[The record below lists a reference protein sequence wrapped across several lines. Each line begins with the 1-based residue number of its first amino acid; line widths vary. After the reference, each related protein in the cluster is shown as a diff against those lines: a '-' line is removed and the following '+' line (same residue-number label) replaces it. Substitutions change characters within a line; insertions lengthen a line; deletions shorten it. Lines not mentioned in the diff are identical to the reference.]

1 MLPKGGCGV
10 WLLTTQKPINSPGW
24 QKGKFALFQMLA
36 TASGEGGRNL
46 FKGRHPSLDKQE
58 DRLLQAD
65 CGGGV
70 LHVVLSN
77 SHLQIG
83 YQWSDQHHL
92 ECFRYSSSSAPG
104 SSCSHFFAVNSQNCG
119 SLTTATV
126 LSGHSQ
132 KKLSEPCFK
141 VVSTPST
148 QQAHI
153 YLNELVYYLLGLPSW
168 LSW

>member
-46 FKGRHPSLDKQE
+46 FKGRHPSLDEQE
-58 DRLLQAD
+58 ERLLQAD

-70 LHVVLSN
+70 LHAVLSN

-104 SSCSHFFAVNSQNCG
+104 SSCSHFFVVNSQNCG
-119 SLTTATV
+119 SSSLGYSLVIMQLTSPSRVFVSIRQLTGYG
-126 LSGHSQ
+126 SEYYKQ
-132 KKLSEPCFK
+132 PQRKK
-141 VVSTPST
+141 
-148 QQAHI
+148 
-153 YLNELVYYLLGLPSW
+153 
-168 LSW
+168 